1 MLDTIKKIIEDN
13 RMHIEKGELPGYIP
27 ELKKANKEAL
37 GMSVVT
43 LDGKEY
49 HAGDSEYKFTIQS
62 ISKVV
67 SLLLAL
73 EEKGEEYVFSRVGM
87 EPTGDPFNSMV
98 KLETVR
104 PSKPFNPMI
113 NAGAIA
119 ICSMLEGQSSLGKV
133 EKLLAF
139 FRQITGNPDLT
150 INESVYL
157 SEKRT
162 GDRNRALAYF
172 MKDVGVIDQDVEGS
186 LDVYFKQCSIEV
198 TTRDIA
204 RIGAFLAN
212 DGVDLN
218 TGEALVKKKNIKI
231 AKTFMFTCG
240 MYNASGEFAINVGIP
255 AKSGVGGGILATVPG
270 EMGIGIVGPALDDKG
285 NSVAGIKVIEDFS
298 EKYKLSIL

>member
-13 RMHIEKGELPGYIP
+13 RKHIEKGELPGYIP
-27 ELKKANKEAL
+27 ELRKANKEAL

-49 HAGDSEYKFTIQS
+49 HGGDSEYKFTIQS

-73 EEKGEEYVFSRVGM
+73 EEKGEEYVFNRVGM
-87 EPTGDPFNSMV
+87 EPTGDPFNSIV

-139 FRQITGNPDLT
+139 FRQITGNPKLT

-172 MKDVGVIDQDVEGS
+172 MKDVGVIEQDVEGS

-218 TGEALVKKKNIKI
+218 TGKALVKKKNIKI

-270 EMGIGIVGPALDDKG
+270 KMGIGIVGPALDDKG

>member
-1 MLDTIKKIIEDN
+1 MQEFIQKIIADN
-13 RMHIEKGELPGYIP
+13 KKYIEKGTLPAYIP
-27 ELKKANKEAL
+27 ELTKAKKEAL
-37 GMSVVT
+37 GLSIVM

-49 HAGDSEYKFTIQS
+49 HGGDHRYKFTIQS
-62 ISKVV
+62 ISKVIT
-67 SLLLAL
+67 LLLAL
-73 EEKGEEYVFSRVGM
+73 EEKGEEYVFSKVGM
-87 EPTGDPFNSMV
+87 EPTGDPFNSML

-119 ICSMLEGQSSLGKV
+119 ISSMIEGRSSMGKV

-139 FRQITGNPDLT
+139 FRQITDNPDLT
-150 INESVYL
+150 INENVYL

-172 MKDVGVIDQDVEGS
+172 MKDVGVIDKDVEGS
-186 LDVYFKQCSIEV
+186 LDVYFKQCAIEV
-198 TTRDIA
+198 TTQDIA

-212 DGVDLN
+212 DGIDLK
-218 TGEALVKKKNIKI
+218 TGKTLVHKKHIKI

-270 EMGIGIVGPALDDKG
+270 KMGIGIVGPSLDDKG
-285 NSVAGIKVIEDFS
+285 NSIAGIQMIRDLS